1 MKNDIEYMN
10 YPDGDRL
17 SALETR
23 AVELERMLG
32 TAVSGP
38 GAAGRGGPIQG
49 TVHGGYDP
57 SAVAEGVPA
66 FEAPENTFEDRA
78 DPFGGAPFGPDGR
91 TESLITSGRVN
102 ASRSRFAIL
111 REHWKAASAATGALA
126 VLCIVMA
133 SVGSGSPPSSW
144 PASVTRMQSQVASAC
159 ANPDVAAEPTQVNFA
174 CGKGSQQV
182 LWVFALLTSGGN
194 PGYSD
199 PVTGR
204 RGLEPITPAQGGDV
218 AWSLNLHAPYSPADA
233 ADSIEVA
240 ARAVNNIV
248 AGATLTSASGQ
259 PSVQGGLESSAA
271 NCRRYTGSG
280 QLLSRPGYPALCAAP
295 LTAAGG
301 QALVTDIFRQW
312 MTGTAAQ
319 TATDAG
325 VLFANAGNPGSA
337 QVQKILASLPG
348 SGQ

>member
-1 MKNDIEYMN
+1 MDSETEYKN
-10 YPDGDRL
+10 YPEGERL
-17 SALETR
+17 AMLEMRAAELEHMLGALEAGRPASDEDSPLGEGYEPFGAEASDASGEVLDSTFEEPAR
-23 AVELERMLG
+23 PLED
-32 TAVSGP
+32 TPSWP
-38 GAAGRGGPIQG
+38 GA
-49 TVHGGYDP
+49 
-57 SAVAEGVPA
+57 
-66 FEAPENTFEDRA
+66 N
-78 DPFGGAPFGPDGR
+78 GR
-91 TESLITSGRVN
+91 TEILITRGRTN
-102 ASRSRFAIL
+102 ANRSRLTFVRA
-111 REHWKAASAATGALA
+111 HWKAAAISGGA
-126 VLCIVMA
+126 VLLLILVLIA
-133 SVGSGSPPSSW
+133 VQPGAPAASW

-174 CGKGSQQV
+174 CGKGTRQV

-295 LTAAGG
+295 LTAGGG

-325 VLFANAGNPGSA
+325 VLFANAGNPGNA
-337 QVQKILASLPG
+337 QVQKILAGLPG
-348 SGQ
+348 SGA

>member
-1 MKNDIEYMN
+1 MTRDIEYMR
-10 YPDGDRL
+10 YPEGDRI
-17 SALETR
+17 SMLETR
-23 AVELERMLG
+23 AVEIERMLG
-32 TAVSGP
+32 TAESGP
-38 GAAGRGGPIQG
+38 GAAGHGGLVPG
-49 TVHGGYDP
+49 AVHGGYDP
-57 SAVAEGVPA
+57 SAVAEDATA
-66 FEAPENTFEDRA
+66 FEVPEGTFEDQA
-78 DPFGGAPFGPDGR
+78 DPFGGAASDPDGR

-111 REHWKAASAATGALA
+111 REHWKAVSAATGALA

-133 SVGSGSPPSSW
+133 SVGSDSPASSW

-174 CGKGSQQV
+174 CGRGTRQV

-204 RGLEPITPAQGGDV
+204 KGLEPITPAQGGNV
-218 AWSLNLHAPYSPADA
+218 AWSLNLHAPYDPADP
-233 ADSIEVA
+233 ADSIQVA

-280 QLLSRPGYPALCAAP
+280 QLLSRPGYPALCARP
-295 LTAAGG
+295 LTAAGS

-312 MTGTAAQ
+312 MTGTPAQ
-319 TATDAG
+319 TATNAG
-325 VLFANAGNPGSA
+325 VLFANADDPGNA
-337 QVQKILASLPG
+337 QVQKILSMLPG
-348 SGQ
+348 SGH